1 MLKGASG
8 VSAEV
13 FFQLADTTNPNNPIL
28 GQDFTT
34 GSYVYLW
41 TPALD
46 AFVAVLSSQIKEKG
60 RGTYAV
66 QCTSPQTATAGT
78 AYVFGY
84 VPGVSQPSRVQADI
98 VDPLDPARW
107 DLPFVIMPL
116 SDPVYDSGGLGLDY
130 AFVGGEVAARFS
142 IDLAFANV
150 PVGQLVERG
159 FNMYAVQLT
168 DAQRAHTDGALV
180 SLNVAPMVPFGAE
193 WDMIVATY
201 ASAGPAPLPPAPP
214 PFVPPVST
222 GPIDQVNAG
231 LNRLALQ
238 FKTKVA

>member
-8 VSAEV
+8 ASAEV
-13 FFQLADTTNPNNPIL
+13 FFQLADATNPNNPIL

-41 TPALD
+41 TPILD
-46 AFVAVLSSQIKEKG
+46 AFVVVLTSQIKEKG

-66 QCTSPQTATAGT
+66 QCTSAQSAQAGT
-78 AYVFGY
+78 AYVFAY
-84 VPGVSQPSRVQADI
+84 VPGVSQPSRVMADI

-116 SDPVYDSGGLGLDY
+116 ADPVYDSGGTGLDY
-130 AFVGGEVAARFS
+130 AFAGGEVATRFS
-142 IDLAFANV
+142 TDLAFANV

-159 FNMYAVQLT
+159 FNTYAVELT
-168 DAQRAHTDGALV
+168 DAQRHNADGALV
-180 SLNVAPMVPFGAE
+180 SLNVAPMVPFVAE

-201 ASAGPAPLPPAPP
+201 ASSGPAPLPPAPP

-222 GPIDQVNAG
+222 GPVDQVSAG
-231 LNRLALQ
+231 LGRLALQ